1 MQVADYATDIVK
13 KQIQKG
19 GENIPEEQNQE
30 TPKTDKIEFPP
41 NWLARLQP
49 FADAVGKS
57 VDEVTKA
64 LEEEV
69 GEPGDEALGYLA
81 DEEAVSDDGLKT
93 ALASLKI
100 SKAKLKTK
108 LYLLRGLTEPK
119 CAANAAAV
127 EAALAGQ
134 MPGFSTDVLP
144 QVADDES
151 FVEMLKTEGKL
162 KIGQTEVMSAVKAA
176 LADRVGLYGL
186 NRRLVDK
193 IEEVA
198 QNLDEPAPQSYY
210 DLVEMLT
217 RRNYSEVFIAIGV
230 KGQFATEAKKTALLA
245 RINSKMWE
253 SLSAFQKQLQAWWNA
268 YKDEYATPQMMM
280 SAMASIASGGKA
292 GMGVGMIE
300 VSADPVRDSAETV
313 VNNINSIFAGTG
325 IPVSKALAWDALQM
339 KKILDDE
346 RLPAAVGAMNKEQML
361 KMLNVDVASD
371 YVRLERNL
379 VKYILS
385 IIELPKVPSGQSE
398 QAYLTAM
405 VQLGGQIPWD
415 KLMRRGEESAYR
427 RVTKS

>member
-1 MQVADYATDIVK
+1 M
-13 KQIQKG
+13 
-19 GENIPEEQNQE
+19 
-30 TPKTDKIEFPP
+30 
-41 NWLARLQP
+41 QP
-49 FADAVGKS
+49 FADAVGKK
-57 VDEVTKA
+57 VDEITKA
-64 LEEEV
+64 LEETV

-81 DEEAVSDDGLKT
+81 DEEATSDEDLKT

-108 LYLLRGLTEPK
+108 LYLLRGQTEPK
-119 CAANAAAV
+119 LAAGATL
-127 EAALAGQ
+127 EAALGGQ
-134 MPGFSTDVLP
+134 LPGFSTDVLP
-144 QVADDES
+144 QVVDDDS
-151 FVEMLKTEGKL
+151 FVAMLKAGGEL

-176 LADRVGLYGL
+176 LADRVGLFGL

-198 QNLDEPAPQSYY
+198 QSLDEPAPQSYY

-217 RRNYSEVFIAIGV
+217 RRNYAEVLSAIGV
-230 KGQFATEAKKTALLA
+230 KGQFATEAKKTALLS
-245 RINSKMWE
+245 RINGKMWE
-253 SLSAFQKQLQAWWNA
+253 SLRDFQQQLQAWWNA
-268 YKDEYATPQMMM
+268 YKDEYANPQMML

-292 GMGVGMIE
+292 GGIGIIE
-300 VSADPVRDSAETV
+300 VPAAPVRDAAEAV
-313 VNNINSIFAGTG
+313 VNSVNSIFAGTG

-346 RLPAAVGAMNKEQML
+346 RLPAAVGAINKEQML
-361 KMLNVDVASD
+361 KLLNVDVASD

-385 IIELPKVPSGQSE
+385 IIELPKVPSGQPE

-415 KLMRRGEESAYR
+415 KLMKTTNAPGNMRG
-427 RVTKS
+427 K